1 LVRQLNVSSI
11 DPWGNSGVWVETIE
25 FGLNLLSILLMKRI
39 ALLFV
44 LVMGLA
50 AASAARSQQP
60 GNASPAKPSG
70 KAAVD
75 TVDFKPSPELQK
87 SLEELAAA
95 LQSLAM
101 RIASDPQVK
110 SAAMQVASGA
120 VTTAQQ
126 VIAEQSV
133 HIQEVLKAA
142 SDRISASQSE
152 QHSKSRAP

>member
-1 LVRQLNVSSI
+1 
-11 DPWGNSGVWVETIE
+11 
-25 FGLNLLSILLMKRI
+25 MKRI

-60 GNASPAKPSG
+60 GNESAAKPSR
-70 KAAVD
+70 KPATD

-87 SLEELAAA
+87 SLEDLAAA
-95 LQSLAM
+95 LQTLAM
-101 RIASDPQVK
+101 RIANDPQVK

-133 HIQEVLKAA
+133 HIQEALKAA
-142 SDRISASQSE
+142 ADRISAQSA
-152 QHSKSRAP
+152 QHSGSKAP

>member
-1 LVRQLNVSSI
+1 
-11 DPWGNSGVWVETIE
+11 
-25 FGLNLLSILLMKRI
+25 MKRI

-60 GNASPAKPSG
+60 GNESVARPNG
-70 KAAVD
+70 KSAAD

-87 SLEELAAA
+87 SLQDLAAA
-95 LQSLAM
+95 LQALAQ

-120 VTTAQQ
+120 VITAQQ

-133 HIQEVLKAA
+133 HIQEALKAA
-142 SDRISASQSE
+142 ADRISASQSE
-152 QHSKSRAP
+152 QHSRSRTP

>member
-1 LVRQLNVSSI
+1 LNISPP
-11 DPWGNSGVWVETIE
+11 DPSGYCGVWLETNQSGPELI
-25 FGLNLLSILLMKRI
+25 SDLLMKRI

-60 GNASPAKPSG
+60 GNEPVAKSNG
-70 KAAVD
+70 KAGGD

-87 SLEELAAA
+87 SLEDLAAA
-95 LQSLAM
+95 LQTLAM

-133 HIQEVLKAA
+133 HIQEALKAA
-142 SDRISASQSE
+142 AERISASQNE
-152 QHSKSRAP
+152 QHLKSRTP